1 VTATCL
7 VTLAVVSTHLITR
20 QKALTSDG
28 LAALGS
34 PLIRKLCQL
43 VIIERGLRIT
53 RVQPRNQQDDIY
65 TLTQGLWRSRPGLVR
80 IVYRPL
86 DNEDVSSL
94 AEVVRSEALGEA
106 VLIEGALGDRKLP
119 VDPAVQ
125 VVRAAELVGHI
136 RASAL
141 IEWQDGQP
149 HPAQGR
155 FELAKDLNHLA
166 AALDPVGL
174 RWLPTLALNQV
185 PHDLEGAGGADELL
199 EKIAFRI
206 LTTALR
212 FDGRRLGT
220 RRRGQPVPD
229 SVLRWKSYAALLD
242 CKAAQYGYRM
252 NMDDQRALVEYYG
265 ALEEVEKN
273 AGLALKY
280 IILLSS
286 DFAGEPGKEHPYH
299 QRATRIKNE
308 CGATLV
314 YLKAS
319 DLVRLVIEIE
329 SDEAEPAERQ
339 GIDWAELFDQGMP
352 DSADVMAI
360 WKG

>member
-1 VTATCL
+1 
-7 VTLAVVSTHLITR
+7 
-20 QKALTSDG
+20 
-28 LAALGS
+28 
-34 PLIRKLCQL
+34 

-53 RVQPRNQQDDIY
+53 RVQPRNQQDDVY

-86 DNEDVSSL
+86 ENEDVSSL

-106 VLIEGALGDRKLP
+106 VLIEGTLGDRKLP
-119 VDPAVQ
+119 VDSAVQ
-125 VVRAAELVGHI
+125 VVRADELVGHI

-141 IEWQDGQP
+141 IEWRDGQP
-149 HPAQGR
+149 RPAQGR
-155 FELAKDLNHLA
+155 FELAKDLNHIA

-185 PHDLEGAGGADELL
+185 PPELEGAGGADELL

-212 FDGRRLGT
+212 FDGRRLGA
-220 RRRGQPVPD
+220 RKRGQPVPD
-229 SVLRWKSYAALLD
+229 SVLRWKSCAALLD

-252 NMDDQRALVEYYG
+252 NMDDQRALVEYHG
-265 ALEEVEKN
+265 ALGDAEEE
-273 AGLALKY
+273 AGFALNY
-280 IILLSS
+280 IIVLSG
-286 DFAGEPGKEHPYH
+286 DFAGEPGKRHPYH
-299 QRATRIKNE
+299 QRAVRIKSE

-319 DLVRLVIEIE
+319 DIVRLVIEIE
-329 SDEAEPAERQ
+329 SDEVEPAERQ
-339 GIDWAELFDQGMP
+339 GIDWVELFDQGMP
-352 DSADVMAI
+352 ASADVMAI
-360 WKG
+360 WKGDR